1 MHPAN
6 NRSAM
11 LRYMFLIA
19 MVLLVAAAS
28 PVWAKGY
35 DHPLIEQTF
44 RLLPTGDAD
53 VQEIRTFRFEG
64 AFSWATITR
73 STVGQY
79 GGYNLEYQGV
89 WDADTQRPLR
99 YQVERDG
106 NDVTLRWFYEAQ
118 DTTKRFLL
126 SYRIRNAV
134 QRYADVAQ
142 FYWQVVEGDH
152 APIDRVR
159 ITIVPPAASLTLFKV
174 FVHSKAPPGD
184 LEIAPDFS
192 RAVISQAGIPGT
204 SFVEVRVLLEPA
216 IFAQA
221 PVQSGQ
227 DYAALLADE
236 RRQSERELRVW
247 TIFRTGITLAGLIV
261 LALIAGYVWT
271 YYRYGQEPAIPYS
284 GIYEREPPR
293 SLPPAVV
300 PAIMTQGKVER
311 VHLPRAFAATL
322 LEAARLGYLDIEERQ
337 DSGLLGTGLFKD
349 TDLVYKLTPKGKD
362 LLDGGA
368 PPDLGAG
375 ERALEPFEI
384 TVLEAVFKIAG
395 GGPVVTSDQIETWGK
410 RIVGRKSNF
419 LRFIEL
425 WGPQLRGWFE
435 GKFFKLDDPAS
446 ERAKVVFIGVTIGV
460 IAVVFFVGFGV
471 SLFVAG
477 PVGAVLIVLAYRG
490 LSRRTPQA
498 ALEVRKWE
506 AFRRFMSDFSAMK
519 DAGPQLL
526 QLWEHYLVY
535 AMALGVAD
543 RLLSNLKLVAAE
555 LHQPVPSARWFRS
568 PSIDRGMTGMSVS
581 SLESLARS
589 FQNFQNLSR
598 ALSTS
603 TRSGGGFSG
612 GGGGGGGG
620 SSRAG

>member
-1 MHPAN
+1 
-6 NRSAM
+6 M
-11 LRYMFLIA
+11 LRQLFFIVA
-19 MVLLVAAAS
+19 VLLVLAAPPA
-28 PVWAKGY
+28 WGKGY

-53 VQEIRTFRFEG
+53 VEEIRTFRFEG

-89 WDADTQRPLR
+89 WDADTRQPLR
-99 YQVERDG
+99 YQVEREG
-106 NDVTLRWFYEAQ
+106 NDVTLRWFYQAQ
-118 DTTKRFLL
+118 DTTKRFLVA
-126 SYRIRNAV
+126 YRVRNAV

-142 FYWQVVEGDH
+142 FYWKAVEGDH

-159 ITIVPPAASLTLFKV
+159 ITIVPPARSLTLFKV
-174 FVHSKAPPGD
+174 FVHSKASPGE
-184 LEIAPDFS
+184 LEIAPDLS
-192 RAVISQAGIPGT
+192 HAVISQTGIPET

-221 PVQSGQ
+221 PVQGGQ

-236 RRQSERELRVW
+236 RRQSERELRIW
-247 TIFRTGITLAGLIV
+247 TLFRTGITISGLIV
-261 LALIAGYVWT
+261 LALIGGFVWT
-271 YYRYGQEPAIPYS
+271 YYRYGQEPAVTYS

-293 SLPPAVV
+293 PLPPAVV

-311 VHLPRAFAATL
+311 VHLPRAFGATL
-322 LEAARLGYLDIEERQ
+322 LEAARLGYLEIEERQ

-349 TDLVYKLTPKGKD
+349 TDLIYRLTGKGKE
-362 LLDGGA
+362 LLRRRTS
-368 PPDLGAG
+368 PELPSG
-375 ERALEPFEI
+375 ERAFEPFEI
-384 TVLEAVFKIAG
+384 AVLEVVFKNAG
-395 GGPVVTSDQIETWGK
+395 SADVATSDAIEAWGK

-425 WGPQLRGWFE
+425 WGPQLRSWFE

-446 ERAKVVFIGVTIGV
+446 ERAKVVFIGVTIAV
-460 IAVVFFVGFGV
+460 IAVAFFVGFGV
-471 SLFVAG
+471 SLFVAW
-477 PVGAVLIVLAYRG
+477 PVGVLLIVLAYRG

-526 QLWEHYLVY
+526 HLWEHYLVY

-543 RLLSNLKLVAAE
+543 RLLNNLKLVAAE
-555 LHQPVPSARWFRS
+555 LHQPVPSARWFHS
-568 PSIDRGMTGMSVS
+568 PSIDRGMPGMSVS
-581 SLESLARS
+581 SLESLTRS

-598 ALSTS
+598 ALSSS
-603 TRSGGGFSG
+603 TGSGGGFSG

-620 SSRAG
+620 GSSRAG